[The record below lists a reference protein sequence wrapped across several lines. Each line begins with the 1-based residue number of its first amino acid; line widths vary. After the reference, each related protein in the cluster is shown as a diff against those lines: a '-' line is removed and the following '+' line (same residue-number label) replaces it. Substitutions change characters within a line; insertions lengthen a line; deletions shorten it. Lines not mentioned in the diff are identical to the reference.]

1 MEIKVAKITDIQ
13 PYFNNPRDN
22 INAIQ
27 PVIKSLEKFGFVK
40 PILVD
45 KDGVIIAGHT
55 RYMASIQIGLDEVP
69 VVYSD
74 MDDERAK
81 QFRLLDNK
89 IGEKSTYNDEE
100 LKKELSEMSVP
111 DDMQDFFYENI
122 DSMLHPIDFGSGV
135 TNGADFD
142 PSSFAT
148 SDDSDFSRSEENSD
162 DNGYPN
168 DNYYTPKSETTEEK
182 RNEEPPT
189 EDSLEVNNLYKPFT
203 EDGKTK
209 MFILCPYCN
218 NVEKVTLE

>member
-1 MEIKVAKITDIQ
+1 MEIKVVKITDIQ

-45 KDGVIIAGHT
+45 KEGVIIAGHT

-81 QFRLLDNK
+81 EFRLLDNK
-89 IGEKSTYNDEE
+89 IGEKSTYNEEE
-100 LKKELSEMSVP
+100 LKKELGEMSVP
-111 DDMQDFFYENI
+111 EDMQDFFFENI
-122 DSMLHPIDFGSGV
+122 DSMLHPMDFGAGVSSGV
-135 TNGADFD
+135 DFD

-148 SDDSDFSRSEENSD
+148 SDDSDYSQSDNED
-162 DNGYPN
+162 DNCYPN
-168 DNYYTPKSETTEEK
+168 DNYYTPSAGTSDETPKDET
-182 RNEEPPT
+182 PT
-189 EDSLEVNNLYKPFT
+189 EDTLNVDNLYKPFT